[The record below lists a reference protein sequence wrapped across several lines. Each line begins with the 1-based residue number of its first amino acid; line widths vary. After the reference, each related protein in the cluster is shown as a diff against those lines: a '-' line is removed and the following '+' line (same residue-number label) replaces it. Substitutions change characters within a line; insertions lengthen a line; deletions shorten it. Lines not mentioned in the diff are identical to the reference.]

1 MALGESYATLSEL
14 KARLRISDTT
24 DDTRLTEAL
33 SAASRGIEH
42 CTDRQFN
49 SAGVTA
55 TTRLYYPDMPHLA
68 YVDDFSTTTDLVI
81 EIDTADDGT
90 YATEWTAAEYQL
102 EPLNGIE
109 DGQSG
114 WPYYKIRAVGTQGF
128 PCNSRASIRVTARW
142 GWAAVPAGVKEATL
156 ILAEDVFKLADAPF
170 GVGGYGEY
178 GRIKARENP
187 HVWTRIAAYRR
198 NAVLVG

>member
-1 MALGESYATLSEL
+1 MALGDSYATLAEL
-14 KARLRISDTT
+14 KARLRISDTN

-49 SAGVTA
+49 TAGVTA
-55 TTRLYYPDMPHLA
+55 SARLYYPETRALA
-68 YVDDFSTTTDLVI
+68 YVDDFSTTQDLVI
-81 EIDTADDGT
+81 EVDTAGSGSYT
-90 YATEWTAAEYQL
+90 TEWTTADYQL

-114 WPYYKIRAVGTQGF
+114 WPYYRLRAVGSRYF
-128 PCNSRASIRVTARW
+128 PCNSRASLQVTARW
-142 GWAAVPAGVKEATL
+142 GWAAIPAGVKEATL
-156 ILAEDVFKLADAPF
+156 ILAEDIAKLRDAPF

-198 NAVLVG
+198 NPVLVG